1 MRRDEDR
8 AQAVRLYQDRFLS
21 ALDRWRAGQP
31 HEFTL
36 RHDGNRLTVLT
47 AATERVPDSLVP
59 LWVIPAQAHRPL
71 VLPPANTAFI
81 MPVNRPS
88 RRIVQKR
95 APERADFLG
104 WLEHKGC

>member
-8 AQAVRLYQDRFLS
+8 AQALRLYQDRVLS

-47 AATERVPDSLVP
+47 AAAERVPDSRVP
-59 LWVIPAQAHRPL
+59 LWVIPAQAQEPG
-71 VLPPANTAFI
+71 TAA
-81 MPVNRPS
+81 
-88 RRIVQKR
+88 RRHVIHSAR
-95 APERADFLG
+95 E
-104 WLEHKGC
+104 